1 MRIGGPILTALSL
14 SLTQPRALMVAT
26 RRARPLCMKATDAGK
41 KAASRAAVTPD
52 SGSSKAVAKPKAAA
66 KKASDSS
73 KGVAKPKAAGKGKAK
88 PSAPA
93 ASRAAASPLLEPPA
107 GWRATYDLI
116 VELRADRTAVVDTM
130 GSEALSELGGK
141 ADMEYQTLVSLMLSS
156 QTKDTVNAAV
166 MLRLRAHG
174 LSVENILQTDDATL
188 AGLIQGVSFHNNK
201 VKYIKAAS
209 LILKEQH
216 AGRVPAS
223 MEELLALPG
232 VGPKMGAPPH
242 RHTPRA
248 PPHAPC
254 TTTRPV
260 HHTPPCAA
268 AAIIVMRVAFGEV
281 VGISVDTHVHRIANQ
296 LGWAARGGAASKTPE
311 KTRAALEAW
320 MPREVWG
327 EVNLLLVG
335 FGQEIQTEKPKL
347 LRKALACSDP
357 VAARALLA
365 RCGMDVEKVER
376 GLPSEVS

>member
-1 MRIGGPILTALSL
+1 MRIGGPFLTALSL

-232 VGPKMGAPPH
+232 VGPKMGAPRTATRRMH
-242 RHTPRA
+242 RHTPPA

-254 TTTRPV
+254 TATRPRAPPHSPCTTTRP
-260 HHTPPCAA
+260 
-268 AAIIVMRVAFGEV
+268 
-281 VGISVDTHVHRIANQ
+281 
-296 LGWAARGGAASKTPE
+296 
-311 KTRAALEAW
+311 RA
-320 MPREVWG
+320 PR
-327 EVNLLLVG
+327 
-335 FGQEIQTEKPKL
+335 Q
-347 LRKALACSDP
+347 RS
-357 VAARALLA
+357 
-365 RCGMDVEKVER
+365 
-376 GLPSEVS
+376 S

>member
-1 MRIGGPILTALSL
+1 
-14 SLTQPRALMVAT
+14 MVAT

-41 KAASRAAVTPD
+41 KAASKAAVTARVTVRPD
-52 SGSSKAVAKPKAAA
+52 SESSKAVAKPKAAA

-73 KGVAKPKAAGKGKAK
+73 KGIAKPKAAGKSKAK
-88 PSAPA
+88 PSSPA
-93 ASRAAASPLLEPPA
+93 ASKAAASPLLDPPA

-130 GSEALSELGGK
+130 GSEALSELGGT
-141 ADMEYQTLVSLMLSS
+141 ADMEYQTLISLMLSS
-156 QTKDTVNAAV
+156 QTKDTVNAAA
-166 MLRLRAHG
+166 MLKLRAHG

-188 AGLIQGVSFHNNK
+188 DGLIHAVGFHNNK

-216 AGRVPAS
+216 GGRVPCT

-232 VGPKMGAPPH
+232 VGPKM
-242 RHTPRA
+242 
-248 PPHAPC
+248 
-254 TTTRPV
+254 
-260 HHTPPCAA
+260 
-268 AAIIVMRVAFGEV
+268 AIIVMRVAFDKV

-296 LGWAARGGAASKTPE
+296 LGWSASKGAVTKTPE

-327 EVNLLLVG
+327 DVNLLIVG
-335 FGQEIQTEKPKL
+335 LGQEIQTEKPKL

-357 VAARALLA
+357 AAARALLA
-365 RCGMDVEKVER
+365 RCGMDVDKVER
-376 GLPSEVS
+376 GLPIEVS

>member
-1 MRIGGPILTALSL
+1 MT
-14 SLTQPRALMVAT
+14 PRTAT
-26 RRARPLCMKATDAGK
+26 RP
-41 KAASRAAVTPD
+41 V
-52 SGSSKAVAKPKAAA
+52 
-66 KKASDSS
+66 
-73 KGVAKPKAAGKGKAK
+73 
-88 PSAPA
+88 
-93 ASRAAASPLLEPPA
+93 
-107 GWRATYDLI
+107 
-116 VELRADRTAVVDTM
+116 
-130 GSEALSELGGK
+130 
-141 ADMEYQTLVSLMLSS
+141 
-156 QTKDTVNAAV
+156 
-166 MLRLRAHG
+166 
-174 LSVENILQTDDATL
+174 
-188 AGLIQGVSFHNNK
+188 
-201 VKYIKAAS
+201 
-209 LILKEQH
+209 
-216 AGRVPAS
+216 
-223 MEELLALPG
+223 
-232 VGPKMGAPPH
+232 H
-242 RHTPRA
+242 RHTAPA

-254 TTTRPV
+254 TATRPV
-260 HHTPPCAA
+260 LHHTARAPPHAPCAA

>member
-1 MRIGGPILTALSL
+1 MRIGGPFLTALSL

-232 VGPKMGAPPH
+232 VGPKMGDPPH

-376 GLPSEVS
+376 GLPSE

>member
-1 MRIGGPILTALSL
+1 MSARTIARMRIGGPFLTALSL

-232 VGPKMGAPPH
+232 VGPKMGAPRTATRPVH
-242 RHTPRA
+242 RHTRPLHRHTPRAPPHGPCTATRPVHRHMPRA

-254 TTTRPV
+254 TTTRP
-260 HHTPPCAA
+260 
-268 AAIIVMRVAFGEV
+268 
-281 VGISVDTHVHRIANQ
+281 
-296 LGWAARGGAASKTPE
+296 
-311 KTRAALEAW
+311 RA
-320 MPREVWG
+320 PR
-327 EVNLLLVG
+327 
-335 FGQEIQTEKPKL
+335 Q
-347 LRKALACSDP
+347 RS
-357 VAARALLA
+357 
-365 RCGMDVEKVER
+365 
-376 GLPSEVS
+376 S